1 MSKHYYKPDV
11 LKELVKKAKGK
22 LKNKRKE
29 FEKKQEEVLEND
41 LKVIRLCEQ
50 YDKDNKAWEEQCK
63 KLEKPFW
70 MFWRKDVE
78 LSELP
83 ESPTFPSVEFPDGYF
98 KLKPSFLS
106 EPTESFSHLDFTINL
121 VCLGSGYRIYRSSLE
136 DPTQKLE
143 NTLDNIQRMCNS
155 QQEYVVLSDEELE
168 AIL

>member
-22 LKNKRKE
+22 LKNKRQE

-50 YDKDNKAWEEQCK
+50 YDKDKKAWEEQCR

-70 MFWRKDVE
+70 MFWKDDV
-78 LSELP
+78 ELP
-83 ESPTFPSVEFPDGYF
+83 ESPTFPSGEFPDGYF
-98 KLKPSFLS
+98 KIKPSFLDEPS
-106 EPTESFSHLDFTINL
+106 ETISYLDFRINL
-121 VCLGSGYRIYRSSLE
+121 LCLGVGYRIYRACFE
-136 DPTQKLE
+136 NPTQKLE

>member
-11 LKELVKKAKGK
+11 LRELVRKAKEG
-22 LKNKRKE
+22 LVSKRNE
-29 FEKKQEEVLEND
+29 FEKKQQEVFEND

-50 YDKDNKAWEEQCK
+50 YDKDRKAWEERCE

-70 MFWRKDVE
+70 MFWKKPLQ

-83 ESPTFPSVEFPDGYF
+83 ESPTFPSGEFPDGYF
-98 KLKPSFLS
+98 KIKPSFLDEPS
-106 EPTESFSHLDFTINL
+106 ETISYLDFRINSL
-121 VCLGSGYRIYRSSLE
+121 YLGVGYRVYRASLE
-136 DPTQKLE
+136 DTTPKLE
-143 NTLDNIQRMCNS
+143 NTLDNIQRMCNY

>member
-11 LKELVKKAKGK
+11 LRELVKRAKEG
-22 LKNKRKE
+22 LENKRKE
-29 FEKKQEEVLEND
+29 FEKKQDQVWEND

-50 YDKDNKAWEEQCK
+50 YDKDKKAWEERCE

-70 MFWRKDVE
+70 MFWKKPLQ

-83 ESPTFPSVEFPDGYF
+83 ESPTFPSGEFPDGYY
-98 KLKPSFLS
+98 
-106 EPTESFSHLDFTINL
+106 THINSRFFCNEDEYSIGYEL
-121 VCLGSGYRIYRSSLE
+121 VYWGYSYRIHRYYFE
-136 DPTQKLE
+136 DPTQQLE
-143 NTLDNIQRMCNS
+143 NILDNIQRMCNS